1 MVIKLP
7 WAGQGSRL
15 LHAITAVE
23 VGVELLAHL
32 SHELRAHMTERRTR
46 RSRKP
51 AIVGKVLWTL
61 PRGGSKCLQHGVRLS
76 RGRFWLTQA
85 LGRVRTD
92 TSLRRWCAAPWQ
104 QSSDASSSA
113 ASRE

>member
-61 PRGGSKCLQHGVRLS
+61 PRRGSKCLQHGVRLS
-76 RGRFWLTQA
+76 RGASGSPKLLAGCAPTRA
-85 LGRVRTD
+85 CADGARPVAAE
-92 TSLRRWCAAPWQ
+92 LRRKLVG
-104 QSSDASSSA
+104 
-113 ASRE
+113 RFT

>member
-61 PRGGSKCLQHGVRLS
+61 PR
-76 RGRFWLTQA
+76 RGISA
-85 LGRVRTD
+85 
-92 TSLRRWCAAPWQ
+92 
-104 QSSDASSSA
+104 SA
-113 ASRE
+113 AITSPRSNHD